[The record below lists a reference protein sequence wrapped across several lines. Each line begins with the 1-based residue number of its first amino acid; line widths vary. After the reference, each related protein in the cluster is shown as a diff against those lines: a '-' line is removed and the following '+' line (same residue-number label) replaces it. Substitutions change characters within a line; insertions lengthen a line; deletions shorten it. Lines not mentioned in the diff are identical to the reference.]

1 MYDFMYK
8 ESRSALNICG
18 TLLSLFIFLRTK
30 GSSIIATGNV
40 KLYGADPFFV

>member
-1 MYDFMYK
+1 MYAFMYK

-30 GSSIIATGNV
+30 GSIA
-40 KLYGADPFFV
+40 LMSFLS

>member
-18 TLLSLFIFLRTK
+18 TLLSLFVFLRTK
-30 GSSIIATGNV
+30 GSTALMSF
-40 KLYGADPFFV
+40 LS